1 MPVSKSG
8 LKFGN
13 EWFDQTALFE
23 NDIQQEEDD
32 DQHRRIKLLLT
43 ELESKP
49 EAVL

>member
-13 EWFDQTALFE
+13 EWFDQTAWFE
-23 NDIQQEEDD
+23 NDIQQEEDN
-32 DQHRRIKLLLT
+32 QHRCIKLLLT